1 MGFKNI
7 NIKNKKAKFEFSLLA
22 KYTAGVVLTGTEIK
36 SIRLGQAHISEAF
49 CQIVDNEVFLV
60 NMHVNEYEFGTYT
73 NHKPTRTRKLL
84 LNKKEIKQMSKKIVE
99 KGFTLIPLSVFISER
114 GFAKVE
120 IAIAKGKKIHD
131 KRQSLKEKDNKR
143 EMDRMKN
150 SY

>member
-1 MGFKNI
+1 MALKL
-7 NIKNKKAKFEFSLLA
+7 NIKNKKARYEFSILA
-22 KYTAGVVLTGTEIK
+22 KYTAGIELTGTEIK

-49 CQIVDNEVFLV
+49 CQVKQNEVFIV
-60 NMHVNEYEFGTYT
+60 NMHINEYEFGTYL

-84 LNKKEIKQMSKKIVE
+84 LNKKEIKQISKKIVE

-114 GFAKVE
+114 GFAKIE

-143 EMDRMKN
+143 EVDRMKN
-150 SY
+150 MF